1 MVIMID
7 SQIAGIS
14 GDMLLS
20 ALVDLGANKSK
31 IIDAIKIAEKN
42 LPSSTIHKIDFGKVK
57 KNGIEATELILDIEE
72 KNP

>member
-1 MVIMID
+1 MVIVID

-31 IIDAIKIAEKN
+31 IIRAIKISEN
-42 LPSSTIHKIDFGKVK
+42 HISNSTIKNIDFGKVK
-57 KNGIEATELILDIEE
+57 KYGVEATELILDIDD
-72 KNP
+72 KTH